1 MFTSSYKF
9 TFLIYHPSGDFA
21 ILIQSGM
28 PIKMALLLNFLSS
41 LTAVIGALIGV
52 SLGQALDASNW
63 IFALTAGLFVYI
75 ALTDMVRY

>member
-1 MFTSSYKF
+1 
-9 TFLIYHPSGDFA
+9 
-21 ILIQSGM
+21 M

-75 ALTDMVRY
+75 ALADMVRY